1 MNDKNPLINLIAVP
15 DFWSRIAPYLG
26 PRSYEDCRRISQTAQ
41 EAPVVQSIFE
51 GMLSRIGGCNHAP
64 PRETVRRLID
74 RSLCFRCGGV
84 GHDEHPSLLMLCHCV
99 TLEGKPP
106 FFVRFHAM
114 CVKGANA
121 SLWRDR
127 QIYGCRRNVTVVKC
141 PLCAVDRVALL
152 MPSRYSPAPQKEE
165 EPSA

>member
-99 TLEGKPP
+99 TLEGKPLLRALP
-106 FFVRFHAM
+106 RDVRQRRER
-114 CVKGANA
+114 V
-121 SLWRDR
+121 LWRDR